1 MKMKRFFAPTM
12 REAIAQVRAEQG
24 PDAVILSNK
33 RVEGGIEIITAI
45 DYDEALIQQALGTY
59 ARPAA
64 AAAPAHAEEAQSETA
79 SAPPAASVA
88 IAEPAAP
95 ASKAGFFGTLR
106 EAMRAK
112 APPAPA
118 AAPTAAAAQTSVA
131 SSHASPEVAPHAPA
145 SAGARRAAPKTEVP
159 AVLSDPALSGMQR
172 QVESMQ
178 QLLESQLSSLAWS
191 DLTRREP
198 GRARVLQDLTALDI
212 APDIA
217 RRLANEMPNLRSTE
231 DLWRIPLALLVRR
244 LPVVDDRL
252 LEDGGVAAIVGPTG
266 VGKTTTI
273 AKIAARFALR
283 HGARNVA
290 LVSTDS
296 YRIGA
301 REQLLTF
308 ARIIGVPMHVATDAR
323 ELGDVLESLSPRKL
337 VLIDTAG
344 MSRRDLRLAEQL
356 SALARHGERIRILLA
371 LAANTEL
378 AALDD
383 TVRTFA
389 PLKPSG
395 CVLTKV
401 DEAGSLGAALSTVI
415 RYQLPIAHITD
426 GQRVP
431 EDLHAGTARRIWL
444 VRTAAKLRERSGRV
458 PDEAILARHFGKVAV
473 HA

>member
-33 RVEGGIEIITAI
+33 RVEGGVEIVTAI
-45 DYDEALIQQALGTY
+45 DYDESLVQQASFQQGAGSPERAIAAQPGSAAIATPST
-59 ARPAA
+59 AAPAA
-64 AAAPAHAEEAQSETA
+64 APDE
-79 SAPPAASVA
+79 SAVTSP
-88 IAEPAAP
+88 
-95 ASKAGFFGTLR
+95 KAGFFGTLR
-106 EAMRAK
+106 DAMRGT
-112 APPAPA
+112 PPA
-118 AAPTAAAAQTSVA
+118 AASV
-131 SSHASPEVAPHAPA
+131 PEPKPQHPIERVQRPL
-145 SAGARRAAPKTEVP
+145 AAPP
-159 AVLSDPALSGMQR
+159 LVLPQSDPAIAQMQR
-172 QVESMQ
+172 QVDSMR
-178 QLLESQLSSLAWS
+178 QLLETQLSSLAWN
-191 DLTRREP
+191 DLTRRQP
-198 GRARVLQDLTALDI
+198 ARARVLNDLIALDV
-212 APDIA
+212 APDVA
-217 RRLANEMPNLRSTE
+217 RRLANEMPVLKSMD

-244 LPVVDDRL
+244 LPVVDDKL
-252 LEDGGVAAIVGPTG
+252 LVEGGVVAVVGPTG

-273 AKIAARFALR
+273 AKLAARFALR

-290 LVSTDS
+290 LVSTDG

-308 ARIIGVPMHVATDAR
+308 ARIIGVPMHVAADAR
-323 ELGDVLESLSPRKL
+323 ELGDVLDSLTPRKL

-356 SALARHGERIRILLA
+356 QSLARHGDRIRILLA

-383 TVRTFA
+383 AVRIFA
-389 PLKPSG
+389 PLKPQA

-401 DEAGSLGAALSTVI
+401 DEAGSLGAALSTLI
-415 RYQLPIAHITD
+415 RYQLPIAHLTD

-431 EDLHAGTARRIWL
+431 EDIHAGCARRVWL

-458 PDEAILARHFGKVAV
+458 PDEAVLAKHFGRVAV
-473 HA
+473 NA